1 MQQVWSTYDASQS
14 LQELRILQQERDHR
28 SGLISMSLYIQGLS
42 NMPNPIDIQF
52 NPILTQLI

>member
-1 MQQVWSTYDASQS
+1 MQILTYF
-14 LQELRILQQERDHR
+14 QQERDHR